1 MATKEPFGL
10 VTAASPSLN
19 RENLVNGVA
28 STIHKSADA
37 MQEAATV
44 ACDSRD
50 SNLVWQLVNTERMLR
65 RLASNL
71 QRQYK

>member
-1 MATKEPFGL
+1 MTTKEPFGL
-10 VTAASPSLN
+10 VTAAAISPN
-19 RENLVNGVA
+19 REKLVNGVA

-37 MQEAATV
+37 MQEASTV

-50 SNLVWQLVNTERMLR
+50 PHLVWQLVNTERMLR

>member
-1 MATKEPFGL
+1 MTTKEPFGL
-10 VTAASPSLN
+10 VATVATSPN
-19 RENLVNGVA
+19 REKLVNGVA

-37 MQEAATV
+37 MQDAAVAACEA
-44 ACDSRD
+44 RD
-50 SNLVWQLVNTERMLR
+50 ANLVWQMVNTERMLR

>member
-28 STIHKSADA
+28 STIHKSADE
-37 MQEAATV
+37 MKDAAV
-44 ACDSRD
+44 IACESKDA
-50 SNLVWQLVNTERMLR
+50 NLVWQLVNTERMLR
-65 RLASNL
+65 RMAVNL